1 MPLLFSYGT
10 LQKPRVQLALFG
22 RTLDGTPDAITGFT
36 RGQVPVVADDSLNA
50 DLTHYENAVA
60 TGRPEDRIDGT
71 ALQVTDDELA
81 RADDYESPADYV
93 RAAVTLASGRRGWVY
108 VHGPSR
114 PAE

>member
-10 LQKPRVQLALFG
+10 LQEPRVQRALFG
-22 RTLDGTPDAITGFT
+22 RALAGTPDALTGFV
-36 RGQVPVVADDSLNA
+36 RGQVPVAEGDALNA
-50 DLTHYENAVA
+50 DLAHYENAVV
-60 TGRPEDRIDGT
+60 TGRPGDRIDGT
-71 ALQVTDDELA
+71 ALQVSDDDLA

-93 RAAVTLASGRRGWVY
+93 RVAVTLGSGARAWVY

>member
-1 MPLLFSYGT
+1 MALLFSYGT
-10 LQKPRVQLALFG
+10 LQEARVQRALFG
-22 RTLDGTPDAITGFT
+22 RVVEGTPDVLTGFV
-36 RGQVPVVADDSLNA
+36 RGQVPVVDGDTLNA
-50 DLTHYENAVA
+50 DLPHYENAVV

-71 ALQVTDDELA
+71 ALQVSDDDLA

-93 RAAVTLASGRRGWVY
+93 RVAVTLASGARAWVY

>member
-10 LQKPRVQLALFG
+10 LQEPRVQLALFG
-22 RTLDGTPDAITGFT
+22 RTLDGTPDALTGFV
-36 RGQVPVVADDSLNA
+36 RGQVPVVAGDSLNA
-50 DLTHYENAVA
+50 DLTHYENAVV

-71 ALQVTDDELA
+71 ALQVTDDELT

-93 RAAVTLASGRRGWVY
+93 RVAVTLASGARAWVY

-114 PAE
+114 PPE